1 MNITT
6 RLAGL
11 DDVDAIARLID
22 AMDIHYHGLGNTAGL
37 EATRRMVARTFA
49 DREGTRFFIAT
60 RDGDDIG
67 IACCAVVHPGTR
79 LTGMVFLKDLFV
91 TAEARNSGAGEA
103 LIAALAAHARDNGYG
118 RIEFYTDTTN
128 TAAQRSASTIG
139 LALHV
144 WKRWCIAST
153 ARRWSTCSAATVE
166 LPELQ
171 VG

>member
-1 MNITT
+1 MTITT

-11 DDVDAIARLID
+11 DDADAIARLID
-22 AMDIHYHGLGNTAGL
+22 AMDIHYRGLGNTAGL
-37 EATRRMVARTFA
+37 EATRRMVVRTLA

-91 TAEARNSGAGEA
+91 TAEARSSGAGEA
-103 LIAALAAHARDNGYG
+103 LIAALSVHAHDNGYG

-128 TAAQRSASTIG
+128 IAAQRFYDRLGAARLEKVVYRIDGAT
-139 LALHV
+139 LADLQ
-144 WKRWCIAST
+144 
-153 ARRWSTCSAATVE
+153 RRSR
-166 LPELQ
+166 
-171 VG
+171 